1 MNREQIIEKTM
12 REFKDG
18 KLHSSS
24 GDLVTKRDQ
33 AIAIA
38 LSKANSKKFGDGG
51 SVEQQNYEM
60 VSSDNKAII
69 HHAEELKMILTKNKS
84 IPTWAV
90 TLISKAEQNLSDVTH
105 YLDGKLK
112 YEYGGMLPEI
122 LQKVYGEKLEF
133 VDRHAQYQ
141 VGIINNLYPDHAEV
155 IIDDKFF
162 DVPNWRITRIITKDL
177 ELNKSLIKEIQDT
190 YMLKQSADSS
200 DSFALETMKNGGKV
214 MIANLGA
221 YLLAGETAKKI
232 APESVSAIDK
242 KLASQINPEPKPSIW
257 EDRGLK
263 YAKGGPVNYKR
274 PAYNKKVYGFYLFET
289 KNKTFELEVHLW
301 ERTTE
306 TTDSLEIQNDLR
318 EELGSIEIK
327 NSAWRNLLSGK
338 KVMASSTKNNYVGTL
353 RQVSTFGDGG
363 GVEKSKFDNGG
374 IIEVINYGGDRYDG
388 GVFYEIRK
396 NGFTIDKGIIDGD
409 EEVEFEGKKYD
420 GLLSLSK
427 GLNAKLVKYADGGPV
442 KRYQDL
448 SLIKPDVV
456 NDTNMVPEF
465 ELKQPNKIK
474 QLDNIRV
481 LKVVD
486 SQSSVLMLRE
496 IWEKDTIGAFEQAYI
511 LFFNNNNQII
521 GYYHHSSGGIAGTI
535 MDIEMISAMAVK
547 SLSRGVIIAHNHP
560 SGAVR
565 PSEADLRISKQLKSA
580 LALFNISLLDSLIIT
595 TNDYYSLLDNGVL

>member
-18 KLHSSS
+18 KLYSSS

-60 VSSDNKAII
+60 VYSDNKAII

-105 YLDGKLK
+105 YLDGKIK

-200 DSFALETMKNGGKV
+200 DSFALETMKDGGKV
-214 MIANLGA
+214 MIASLGA

-263 YAKGGPVNYKR
+263 YNVGGPVNYKA
-274 PAYNKKVYGFYLFET
+274 PGYKKKIAGVYIFET
-289 KNKTFELEVHLW
+289 KGKIFELEVYGY
-301 ERTTE
+301 ERENDTS
-306 TTDSLEIQNDLR
+306 DSLIIQNDLR
-318 EELGSIEIK
+318 EELGSIIIK
-327 NSAWRNLLSGK
+327 NVAWRNLFSGK
-338 KVMASSTKNNYVGTL
+338 KVMATSSKNNFVGTL
-353 RQVSTFGDGG
+353 RQVNAFGDGG
-363 GVEKSKFDNGG
+363 PVGSG
-374 IIEVINYGGDRYDG
+374 
-388 GVFYEIRK
+388 
-396 NGFTIDKGIIDGD
+396 
-409 EEVEFEGKKYD
+409 EEVEIIEIINFFEANDCEVEFDTIPKGFRFDVWSKISKRWILENANETQFRNFYD
-420 GLLSLSK
+420 K
-427 GLNAKLVKYADGGPV
+427 VKNNYAKGGPV
-442 KRYQDL
+442 KSYPDL

-456 NDTNMVPEF
+456 NDTIMVPEF
-465 ELKQPNKIK
+465 EIKEPNKIIE
-474 QLDNIRV
+474 LDTLRV
-481 LKVVD
+481 KKITN
-486 SQSSVLMLRE
+486 SQSATVILRD
-496 IWEKDTIGAFEQAYI
+496 IWEPDTIGAYEQAYI
-511 LFFNNNNQII
+511 LYLNNANEVI

-535 MDIEMISAMAVK
+535 MDVEMISAMAVK
-547 SLSRGVIIAHNHP
+547 SLSRGVLIAHNHP
-560 SGAVR
+560 SGALQ
-565 PSEADLRISKQLKSA
+565 PSPNDLRISKQLNDA
-580 LALFNISLLDSLIIT
+580 LALFNIPLLDSIIIT
-595 TNDYYSLLDNGVL
+595 KNNYYSLKDNGDL

>member
-1 MNREQIIEKTM
+1 MNREEIIEKTM

-18 KLHSSS
+18 KLYSSS

-38 LSKANSKKFGDGG
+38 LSKGNSKKFGEGG
-51 SVEQQNYEM
+51 SLEKQNYEM
-60 VSSDNKAII
+60 VYSDNKAII
-69 HHAEELKMILTKNKS
+69 HHAEELKMILNKNKS

-90 TLISKAEQNLSDVTH
+90 TLIAKAEQNLSDVTH
-105 YLDGKLK
+105 YLDGRIK

-200 DSFALETMKNGGKV
+200 DSFALETMKDGGKV
-214 MIANLGA
+214 MIASLGA
-221 YLLAGETAKKI
+221 YLLAGETAKKV

-263 YAKGGPVNYKR
+263 YSDGGPVNYKR
-274 PAYNKKVYGFYLFET
+274 PAYNLKTTGVYLFRT
-289 KNKTFELEVHLW
+289 NKGNFTLVSYAFE
-301 ERTTE
+301 RSNDTE
-306 TTDSLEIQNDLR
+306 DSLEIQ
-318 EELGSIEIK
+318 EELKGLLGSVDIK
-327 NSAWRNLLSGK
+327 NLAWKRLASGK
-338 KVMASSTKNNYVGTL
+338 SVKAKSTKGNYFGILTRIDDIDNALKYYNTDGTVK
-353 RQVSTFGDGG
+353 Q
-363 GVEKSKFDNGG
+363 KFD
-374 IIEVINYGGDRYDG
+374 V
-388 GVFYEIRK
+388 
-396 NGFTIDKGIIDGD
+396 
-409 EEVEFEGKKYD
+409 
-420 GLLSLSK
+420 
-427 GLNAKLVKYADGGPV
+427 GGPV
-442 KRYQDL
+442 KSYPDL

-465 ELKQPNKIK
+465 ELKQPNKIT
-474 QLDNIRV
+474 QLDTLRRKIVGNSRNAMEIF
-481 LKVVD
+481 
-486 SQSSVLMLRE
+486 RE
-496 IWEKDTIGAFEQAYI
+496 IWEKDTIGGFEQAYI
-511 LFFNNNNQII
+511 LFFNNNNEII

-535 MDIEMISAMAVK
+535 MDVEMISAMAVK

-560 SGAVR
+560 SGNKR
-565 PSEADLRISKQLKSA
+565 PSDADLRISKQLKDA
-580 LALFNISLLDSLIIT
+580 LALFNIPLMDSLIIT
-595 TNDYYSLLDNGVL
+595 TNDYYSLADNEDL

>member
-1 MNREQIIEKTM
+1 MNREEIIEKTM

-18 KLHSSS
+18 KLYSSS

-38 LSKANSKKFGDGG
+38 LSTANSKKFGEGG
-51 SVEQQNYEM
+51 SLEKQNYEM
-60 VSSDNKAII
+60 VYSDNKAII
-69 HHAEELKMILTKNKS
+69 HHAEELKMILNKNKS

-90 TLISKAEQNLSDVTH
+90 TLIAKAEQNLSDVTH
-105 YLDGKLK
+105 YLDGKIK

-177 ELNKSLIKEIQDT
+177 QLNKSLIKEIQDT

-200 DSFALETMKNGGKV
+200 DSFALETMKDGGKV
-214 MIANLGA
+214 MIASLGA
-221 YLLAGETAKKI
+221 YLLAGETAKKV

-263 YAKGGPVNYKR
+263 YNDGGPVNYKR
-274 PAYNKKVYGFYLFET
+274 PAYDLKTTGVYLFRT
-289 KNKTFELEVHLW
+289 NKGNFTLVSYAFE
-301 ERTTE
+301 RSNDTE
-306 TTDSLEIQNDLR
+306 DSLEIQ
-318 EELGSIEIK
+318 EELKGLLGSVDIK
-327 NSAWRNLLSGK
+327 NLAWKRLASGK
-338 KVMASSTKNNYVGTL
+338 SVKAKSTKGNYFGILTRIDDIDNSLKYRNTDGTVK
-353 RQVSTFGDGG
+353 Q
-363 GVEKSKFDNGG
+363 KFD
-374 IIEVINYGGDRYDG
+374 V
-388 GVFYEIRK
+388 
-396 NGFTIDKGIIDGD
+396 
-409 EEVEFEGKKYD
+409 
-420 GLLSLSK
+420 
-427 GLNAKLVKYADGGPV
+427 GGPV
-442 KRYQDL
+442 KSYPDL

-465 ELKQPNKIK
+465 ELKQPNKIT
-474 QLDNIRV
+474 QLDTLRRKIVGNSRNAMEIF
-481 LKVVD
+481 
-486 SQSSVLMLRE
+486 RE
-496 IWEKDTIGAFEQAYI
+496 IWEKDTIGGFEQAYI
-511 LFFNNNNQII
+511 LFFNNNNEII

-535 MDIEMISAMAVK
+535 MDVEMISAMAVK

-560 SGAVR
+560 SGNKR
-565 PSEADLRISKQLKSA
+565 PSDADLRISKQLKDA
-580 LALFNISLLDSLIIT
+580 LALFNIPLMDSLIIT
-595 TNDYYSLLDNGVL
+595 TNDYYSLVDNQDL